1 MSMAIEVSSSIQG
14 DVAEIVLSGE
24 LDAAAAPRFQ
34 QELEHVAAARP
45 RRLVLHM
52 RDLSFMASAGI
63 RMLIF
68 ARQKMGAGVVIHII
82 SPQEPVLDTLHRTGM
97 YASVLIQQEYQPTD

>member
-1 MSMAIEVSSSIQG
+1 MALEVTSSVQG

-34 QELEHVAAARP
+34 QELERVAPVRP
-45 RRLVLHM
+45 RRLVLRM
-52 RDLSFMASAGI
+52 RDLTFMASAGI

-68 ARQKMGAGVVIHII
+68 ARQKIGAGVVIYVIA
-82 SPQEPVLDTLHRTGM
+82 PQEPVLNTLHRTGA
-97 YASVLIQQEYQPTD
+97 YASVIIQQEYQPTD